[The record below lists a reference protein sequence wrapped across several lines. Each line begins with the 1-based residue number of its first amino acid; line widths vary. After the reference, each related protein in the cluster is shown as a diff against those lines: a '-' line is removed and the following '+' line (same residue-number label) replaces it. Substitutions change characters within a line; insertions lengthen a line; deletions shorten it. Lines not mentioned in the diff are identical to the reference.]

1 VKIPEG
7 VEPGKLFAGDSYIL
21 LSTVQKGSS
30 LQWNLH
36 FWLGSETSQDESGVA
51 AYKTVELDDYLGGGP
66 IQYRECMEHESDLFM
81 SYFKTQGLEYIPGGV
96 DSGFNK
102 VGGYYGCV
110 CVWVR
115 RLVSIFEKME
125 SSTGTLFLCCS

>member
-1 VKIPEG
+1 MKIPEG

-81 SYFKTQGLEYIPGGV
+81 SYFKTQGLEYLPGGV

-102 VGGYYGCV
+102 VGRVGSQA
-110 CVWVR
+110 VR
-115 RLVSIFEKME
+115 QVAA
-125 SSTGTLFLCCS
+125 SSSW